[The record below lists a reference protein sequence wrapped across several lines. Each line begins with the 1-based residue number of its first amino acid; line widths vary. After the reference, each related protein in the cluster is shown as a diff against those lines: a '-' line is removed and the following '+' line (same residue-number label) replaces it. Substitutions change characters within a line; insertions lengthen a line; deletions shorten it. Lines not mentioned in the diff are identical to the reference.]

1 MARDGEARWIG
12 AGTSI
17 LEPVYACVPE
27 VHLPLQ
33 RSSRQ
38 AIPLDLHEQTASS
51 RRWRDACQGRPHA
64 AAELPECTSIWQTER
79 VDPSRRNDSALEDG
93 LGSGRPTL
101 YVPLD
106 KPPTAFSLT
115 VRKVLGRVQA
125 GEIRVP
131 SFQRP
136 LRWNASEVVKL
147 FDSILK
153 GYPIGSLLFWKHSF
167 PADAELPIG
176 SARISAPA
184 VADGW
189 FIVDGQQRTT
199 ALAAALL
206 DLDQRGDPRWAIYFD
221 PATNAFF
228 SKPPGAAEI
237 GEFVPLSALGDIRRL
252 GKWFR
257 TCQLSEDEQS
267 RVEDVQQRLLDY
279 EIPGYLM
286 ETDDI
291 DALRGVF
298 ARLNSTGVRMRADE
312 VFQALLG
319 TNVGSEHGG
328 QSGKIDLATLQ
339 RECDLDS
346 FGSLPRPEALKALLA
361 MSGID
366 PSKRLEDLGEHA
378 AATLVGAS
386 DAIEALRRTVAF
398 LQAPVDAP
406 EPGAGIPAYA
416 FIPYPVVFVL
426 LARWFHLFP
435 EPDPT
440 TRRELS
446 RWLWRGVATGVHQR
460 AAVSAM
466 RRQVREIQPE
476 DMDGSLRRLLAAVGE
491 PVSREWS
498 LEKFHANHAASRV
511 EILTLLSRIPR
522 DRVGPV
528 SWQALVST
536 GERVA
541 REIARSESWKS
552 LSTGAKE
559 LARTAAN
566 RALLDARHSG
576 LSVEFLSWSWE
587 ADREALE
594 SHLIDEPALTALE
607 EDIDGFLTHRAAR
620 LRTEVASFLA
630 HRTGLGEP
638 RLFPV
643 ASYYEPDS
651 LDL

>member
-1 MARDGEARWIG
+1 MESHGQNGRQPEA
-12 AGTSI
+12 A
-17 LEPVYACVPE
+17 
-27 VHLPLQ
+27 
-33 RSSRQ
+33 
-38 AIPLDLHEQTASS
+38 ASP
-51 RRWRDACQGRPHA
+51 GRP
-64 AAELPECTSIWQTER
+64 
-79 VDPSRRNDSALEDG
+79 G
-93 LGSGRPTL
+93 L

-115 VRKVLGRVQA
+115 VRKILGRVQA

-136 LRWNASEVVKL
+136 LRWTAAEVVRL

-153 GYPIGSLLFWKHSF
+153 GYPIGSLLFWKHAF
-167 PADAELPIG
+167 AADPALRIG

-206 DLDQRGDPRWAIYFD
+206 DLDQGGDLRWAIYFD
-221 PATNAFF
+221 PATNLF
-228 SKPPGAAEI
+228 SSVPPGIADVNRH
-237 GEFVPLSALGDIRRL
+237 VPLSALGDIRRL

-257 TCQLSEDEQS
+257 TCDLSEDEQS

-279 EIPGYLM
+279 ELPGYLM
-286 ETDDI
+286 ETDDV

-319 TNVGSEHGG
+319 SEAGSRQAGRPG
-328 QSGKIDLATLQ
+328 RLDLATLQ
-339 RECDLDS
+339 AACDLDG
-346 FGSLPRPEALKALLA
+346 FGQVPRPEALKALLA
-361 MSGID
+361 MSGLD
-366 PSKRLEDLGEHA
+366 PSERLEHLGEDA
-378 AATLVGAS
+378 AANLVGAHE
-386 DAIEALRRTVAF
+386 AIDALRSAVAF
-398 LQAPVDAP
+398 LQAPVDAA

-416 FIPYPVVFVL
+416 FLPYPVVFVL

-435 EPDPT
+435 EPDPM

-466 RRQVREIQPE
+466 RRQVREIRAE
-476 DMDGSLRRLLAAVGE
+476 SMEGSLRSLLAALGE

-498 LEKFHANHAASRV
+498 LDPFHANHAASRV
-511 EILTLLSRIPR
+511 ELLALLSRVPR
-522 DRVGPV
+522 DRTGPV
-528 SWQALVST
+528 SWQALIST
-536 GERVA
+536 GARVA
-541 REIARSESWKS
+541 RKIVRSASWESFPE
-552 LSTGAKE
+552 AAQV

-566 RALLDARHSG
+566 RALLDARHTG
-576 LSVEFLSWSWE
+576 LGAEFLSWTWD

-594 SHLIDEPALTALE
+594 SHLIDGPAFVALQK
-607 EDIDGFLTHRAAR
+607 DLPAFLMHRAAR
-620 LRTEVASFLA
+620 LRTEVAAFLA
-630 HRTGLGEP
+630 LRTGLGEP

-643 ASYYEPDS
+643 TSYYDD
-651 LDL
+651 LDPVDA